1 MKIGDRVEV
10 MAIPDALPEHMGT
23 QALFMKCL
31 GRHFPIV
38 DLKGHLVE
46 LEVGEVLGGA
56 KLHALHLDRTGL
68 RPSCLTEEMRKRSR
82 NGNRGRCS

>member
-38 DLKGHLVE
+38 DVKGHLVE
-46 LEVGEVLGGA
+46 LEVGEVLGE
-56 KLHALHLDRTGL
+56 
-68 RPSCLTEEMRKRSR
+68 PSYMDSIWIERDYVRLA
-82 NGNRGRCS
+82 